1 MKSSVAVFPIS
12 DQEDGFVLGTVVSL
26 DEDGKLIRK
35 SGTTIYKNQHVF
47 PYSMFNAQAISL
59 ASDIFAIVYNGKLM
73 VIKLSAENR
82 IIAEKEVRL
91 PSEQIGK
98 ERVVDCAIRVA
109 ETNMILIFG
118 NSEIIPTKIVYNDNL
133 EFEVEFS
140 RI

>member
-1 MKSSVAVFPIS
+1 MAVFPIN
-12 DQEDGFVLGTVVSL
+12 DQEGGFVPGTVVSL

-35 SGTTIYKNQHVF
+35 SGTTIYKNQYVF
-47 PYSMFNAQAISL
+47 PHSMFNAQAISL
-59 ASDIFAIVYNGKLM
+59 APDIFVVVYNGKLTA
-73 VIKLSAENR
+73 IKLSADNR

-91 PSEQIGK
+91 PKEQIGK
-98 ERVVDCAIRVA
+98 ERVVDCAIRVP

-118 NSEIIPTKIVYNDNL
+118 NSEIIPTKITCNDNL